1 MTKRKTSTNWSE
13 IKYPHIDADGLELL
27 AKCKK
32 RDANKVAVKID
43 KNTIKLV

>member
-13 IKYPHIDADGLELL
+13 IKYPHIDAAGLELL

-32 RDANKVAVKID
+32 RDAHKKSIKID